1 MRVGKREEL
10 ELPTPRDAYAS
21 AAQCSF
27 SNVFL
32 VANDGQPSTPTK
44 FNFVE
49 LTLSSVVV
57 VVVAVVVVV
66 VGSAPISFKTRLTM
80 SCVQQ

>member
-1 MRVGKREEL
+1 MRIGKREEL
-10 ELPTPRDAYAS
+10 ELPTPREAYAR

-27 SNVFL
+27 SKVFL
-32 VANDGQPSTPTK
+32 VANDGQPRTPIK

-57 VVVAVVVVV
+57 
-66 VGSAPISFKTRLTM
+66 GFAPVSFETRLTM
-80 SCVQQ
+80 SCVQQGMN

>member
-1 MRVGKREEL
+1 MRAGKREEL
-10 ELPTPRDAYAS
+10 ELPTPREAYAR

-57 VVVAVVVVV
+57 VVVIFV
-66 VGSAPISFKTRLTM
+66 VGFAQLSFKTRLTM
-80 SCVQQ
+80 SCVQQGTN